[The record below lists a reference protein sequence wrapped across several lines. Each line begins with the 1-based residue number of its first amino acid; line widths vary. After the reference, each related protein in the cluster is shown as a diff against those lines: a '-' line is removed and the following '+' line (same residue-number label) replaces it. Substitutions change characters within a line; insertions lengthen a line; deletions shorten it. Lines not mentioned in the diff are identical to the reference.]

1 MPLGRKER
9 GMSLY
14 HLIKLNK
21 LLESIKENRN
31 FSWSITEDSIIVT
44 DAYGLV
50 YVFTLERSENGE
62 S

>member
-1 MPLGRKER
+1 
-9 GMSLY
+9 MSLY

-44 DAYGLV
+44 DAYNLV
-50 YVFTLERSENGE
+50 YVFSLGRSENGK